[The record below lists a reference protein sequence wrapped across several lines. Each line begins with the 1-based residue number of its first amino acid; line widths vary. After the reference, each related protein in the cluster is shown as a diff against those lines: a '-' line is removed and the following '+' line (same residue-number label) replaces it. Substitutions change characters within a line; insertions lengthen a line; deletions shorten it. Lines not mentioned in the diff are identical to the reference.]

1 MNNLLVADTVSK
13 SFGNFKALNNVS
25 IEVPKGSIFGLLG
38 PNGAGKTTL
47 IRVINQ
53 ITMPD
58 TGSVLLDGEALK
70 PQHIKDIG
78 YLPEERGLYKS
89 MKVGEQALYLA
100 QLKGM
105 SKSEAKQ
112 RLKYWFEKLEIGDWW
127 NKKIQEL
134 SKGMA
139 QKIQFVVTV
148 LHRPKLLI
156 FDEPFSGFDPI
167 NANLIKDEILQLREE
182 GATVIFSTHRME
194 SVEELCDHI
203 ALIHKSNKILDGK
216 LQDIKRQY
224 KTNTFEV
231 GLVTENETELTKI
244 INAKFE
250 TTPADFKSLNDDL
263 KLNIKLKDSETSND
277 LLSFLTSKAQVNHF
291 NELVP
296 SANDIFIQ
304 TVKNS

>member
-1 MNNLLVADTVSK
+1 MSDLLVTNSVSK
-13 SFGNFKALNNVS
+13 YFGDFCALNDVS
-25 IEVPKGSIFGLLG
+25 IAVPKGCIFGLLG

-47 IRVINQ
+47 IRIINQ
-53 ITMPD
+53 ITIPD
-58 TGSVLLDGEALK
+58 SGSVFLDGEPLQ
-70 PQHIKDIG
+70 PHHIQNIG

-105 SKSEAKQ
+105 SKSEAKK

-148 LHRPKLLI
+148 LHKPKLLI

-167 NANLIKDEILQLREE
+167 NANLIKDEILQLRDE

-203 ALIHKSNKILDGK
+203 ALIHQSNKILDGK
-216 LQDIKRQY
+216 LIDIKRQY
-224 KTNTFEV
+224 KTNTFQV
-231 GLVTENETELTKI
+231 GLSTSNEAELTKML
-244 INAKFE
+244 NSQFE
-250 TTPADFKSLNDDL
+250 ISPAEYKSLHDDI
-263 KLNIKLKDSETSND
+263 KLNIKIPVGDSPND
-277 LLSFLTSKAQVNHF
+277 LLLYLTQQAQVNHF
-291 NELVP
+291 NEVVP
-296 SANDIFIQ
+296 TASDIFIQ
-304 TVKNS
+304 TVKNN

>member
-1 MNNLLVADTVSK
+1 MNNVLVAESVSK
-13 SFGNFKALNNVS
+13 NFGDFKALNNVS
-25 IEVPKGSIFGLLG
+25 ISVPKGSIFGLLG

-58 TGSVLLDGEALK
+58 TGRVLLDGDLLK
-70 PQHIKDIG
+70 SHHIRDIG

-100 QLKGM
+100 QLKGL
-105 SKSEAKQ
+105 SKSEAKK
-112 RLKYWFEKLEIGDWW
+112 RLKYWFDKLEIGDWW
-127 NKKIQEL
+127 DKKIQEL

-148 LHRPKLLI
+148 LHQPKLLI

-167 NANLIKDEILQLREE
+167 NANLIKDEILQLRDE

-203 ALIHKSNKILDGK
+203 ALIHKSNKILDGN
-216 LQDIKRQY
+216 LQDIKRQF

-231 GLVTENETELTKI
+231 GLVTENETELTQLLKT
-244 INAKFE
+244 KFD
-250 TTPADFKSLNDDL
+250 TTMADFKSLNNDL
-263 KLNIKLKDSETSND
+263 KLNIKLKSTESSND
-277 LLSFLTSKAQVNHF
+277 LLSFLTSNAQVNHF

-296 SANDIFIQ
+296 TANDIFIQ

>member
-1 MNNLLVADTVSK
+1 MNDLLVTNSVSK
-13 SFGNFKALNNVS
+13 YFGEFCALNEVS
-25 IEVPKGSIFGLLG
+25 IAVPKGCIFGLLG

-47 IRVINQ
+47 IRIINQ
-53 ITMPD
+53 ITIPD
-58 TGSVLLDGEALK
+58 SGSVFLDGEPLQ
-70 PQHIKDIG
+70 PHHIQNIG

-105 SKSEAKQ
+105 QKSEAKKQ
-112 RLKYWFEKLEIGDWW
+112 LKYWFEKLEIGDWW

-167 NANLIKDEILQLREE
+167 NANMIKDEILQLRDE

-203 ALIHKSNKILDGK
+203 ALIHESNKILDGK
-216 LQDIKRQY
+216 LNDIKRQY

-231 GLVTENETELTKI
+231 GLSTTNENELKRI
-244 INAKFE
+244 LKSKFE
-250 TTPADFKSLNDDL
+250 ISNAEFKSLHEDL
-263 KLNIKLKDSETSND
+263 KLNIKVPKGDSPND
-277 LLSFLTSKAQVNHF
+277 LLMYLTQKAQVNHF

-296 SANDIFIQ
+296 TASDIFIQ
-304 TVKNS
+304 TVKNN